1 MKVSLKSDIW
11 GLGIILYQIVYKNL
25 PFASVP
31 GGKTAKIKALTDPT
45 RPVEFGEIADKQLLD
60 TMKKCLEKDPSKRPT
75 TGELLQHPYITG
87 DSCSCNDNNIKD
99 NNNKIK
105 ARKQL
110 RPNREWVKN
119 SHHGSYNNLDQMGKT
134 PRRHDPLSSPM
145 HMRVKKS
152 TAFYI

>member
-75 TGELLQHPYITG
+75 TGELRFV
-87 DSCSCNDNNIKD
+87 S
-99 NNNKIK
+99 
-105 ARKQL
+105 
-110 RPNREWVKN
+110 
-119 SHHGSYNNLDQMGKT
+119 
-134 PRRHDPLSSPM
+134 LSSPARGAQDSVGEM
-145 HMRVKKS
+145 EQILMERPS
-152 TAFYI
+152 WPPCEQRR